1 MPTDLVMMPMKLLYL
16 NKIKLGDTLKV
27 TNLLLRLVQE
37 FNIQFDR
44 EKYIEEIK
52 DVDTL
57 LNFSNSKRLFEYIV
71 NRYISNI
78 KITEFCDDEENIISF
93 KNDMFIGAH
102 EINLET
108 FYFFNERLWPE
119 LLTLYIN
126 RTLDK
131 TNLENLEIDLK
142 FQMSDLENLYFSND
156 IVYLV
161 KEFIS
166 DLSLYLTYNR
176 IGYIKLSGDEIIVS
190 KENLG
195 LKMEI
200 VI

>member
-1 MPTDLVMMPMKLLYL
+1 MQTNLVMMPIKVLYL
-16 NKIKLGDTLKV
+16 NKIKLGEVLKV

-108 FYFFNERLWPE
+108 FYFLNERLWPE

>member
-57 LNFSNSKRLFEYIV
+57 LNFSNSKRLFEYIA
-71 NRYISNI
+71 NRYIFNI